1 MGLSSG
7 GRPCAP
13 LRSKPVPQLRAQL
26 REGPSQLFQIEV
38 PLEAASSDPP
48 RNNPGHSDTIAPGLP
63 TSKQQSNG
71 QPQKRIQN
79 DHSLYYQ
86 CRIASCSLSGDK
98 SFPTCGAKTYL
109 FRVKMIVRFTLK
121 SFNHDSS
128 DMGPRHP
135 PESSID
141 SIKGLFPCMQ
151 REKEETLLTA
161 DDKRPRQTMFP
172 PQ

>member
-1 MGLSSG
+1 
-7 GRPCAP
+7 
-13 LRSKPVPQLRAQL
+13 VPQLRAQL

-109 FRVKMIVRFTLK
+109 FRVKMIARFTLK

-128 DMGPRHP
+128 TWVLATLRNP
-135 PESSID
+135 PSTQSKD
-141 SIKGLFPCMQ
+141 CFRVCK
-151 REKEETLLTA
+151 EKRRKLCSPQTTSVRGKQCFLLNSGK
-161 DDKRPRQTMFP
+161 D
-172 PQ
+172 